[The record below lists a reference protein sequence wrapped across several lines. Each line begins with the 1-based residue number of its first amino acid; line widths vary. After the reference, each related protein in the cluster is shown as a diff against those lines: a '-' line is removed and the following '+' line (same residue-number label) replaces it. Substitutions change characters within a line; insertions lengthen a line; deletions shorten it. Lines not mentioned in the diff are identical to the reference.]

1 MVLPPRRDQ
10 ASRQRRVLLGLLED
24 YGRLI
29 RQVLALRE
37 LLKGSVYELKT
48 RCGKPSC
55 HCASPQGPPHST
67 LVLSW
72 SEAGRT
78 RLRAVGP
85 KDRARWRRLTEDYR
99 RFRHARAS
107 LVKIHRQVLLA
118 VDRLEKALLR
128 PAPQKKHRSQRR
140 KL

>member
-1 MVLPPRRDQ
+1 MLAARRDQ
-10 ASRQRRVLLGLLED
+10 ASRQRRVLLGLLQD
-24 YGRLI
+24 YGRLL
-29 RQVLALRE
+29 RQLLALRE
-37 LLKGSVYELKT
+37 LLKGSLYELKT

-67 LVLSW
+67 TVLSW

-85 KDRARWRRLTEDYR
+85 KDRARWRRLAEDYR
-99 RFRHARAS
+99 RFRQCRAR

-128 PAPQKKHRSQRR
+128 PSPKKKSRSQRR
-140 KL
+140 RL

>member
-1 MVLPPRRDQ
+1 VLAPRRDQ

-24 YGRLI
+24 YGRLL
-29 RQVLALRE
+29 RQLLALRE
-37 LLKGSVYELKT
+37 LLKGSLYELKT

-67 LVLSW
+67 TVLSW

-85 KDRARWRRLTEDYR
+85 QDRARWRRLTEDYR
-99 RFRHARAS
+99 RFRHARAR
-107 LVKIHRQVLLA
+107 LVKIQGQVLLA
-118 VDRLEKALLR
+118 IDRLEKALLR
-128 PAPQKKHRSQRR
+128 PSPKKKSRSKR
-140 KL
+140 KKL

>member
-1 MVLPPRRDQ
+1 MALTPRLDQ
-10 ASRQRRVLLGLLED
+10 ASRQRRVLLALLED

-29 RQVLALRE
+29 RQLLPLRE

-67 LVLSW
+67 TVLSW

-78 RLRAVGP
+78 SLRAVGP
-85 KDRARWRRLTEDYR
+85 KDRARWRRLAEDYR
-99 RFRHARAS
+99 RFRHARAR
-107 LVKIHRQVLLA
+107 LVKIQGQVLRA
-118 VDRLEKALLR
+118 VDRLEKALRR
-128 PAPQKKHRSQRR
+128 PSPKKKNRSKRR

>member
-1 MVLPPRRDQ
+1 LAPRLDQ

-24 YGRLI
+24 YNRLL

-67 LVLSW
+67 IVLSW
-72 SEAGRT
+72 SDAGRT

-85 KDRARWRRLTEDYR
+85 QDRARWRRLTEDYR
-99 RFRHARAS
+99 HFRQCRAS

-118 VDRLEKALLR
+118 VDRLEKALRRL
-128 PAPQKKHRSQRR
+128 PPKKQRQSPRRRS
-140 KL
+140 

>member
-1 MVLPPRRDQ
+1 VFAPRRDQ

-24 YGRLI
+24 YGRLL
-29 RQVLALRE
+29 RQLLALRE
-37 LLKGSVYELKT
+37 LLKGSLYELKT

-67 LVLSW
+67 TVLSW

-85 KDRARWRRLTEDYR
+85 QDRARWRRLTEDYR
-99 RFRHARAS
+99 RFRHARAR
-107 LVKIHRQVLLA
+107 LVKIQGQVLLA
-118 VDRLEKALLR
+118 IDRLEKALLR
-128 PAPQKKHRSQRR
+128 PSPKKKSRSRR
-140 KL
+140 KKL

>member
-1 MVLPPRRDQ
+1 MSVPRRDQ
-10 ASRQRRVLLGLLED
+10 ASRQRRVLLGLLQE
-24 YGRLI
+24 YGRLL

-37 LLKGSVYELKT
+37 LLKGSLYELKT

-55 HCASPQGPPHST
+55 HCASRQGPPHST
-67 LVLSW
+67 TVLSW

-85 KDRARWRRLTEDYR
+85 KHRARWRRLAEDYR
-99 RFRHARAS
+99 RFRQCRAS
-107 LVKIHRQVLLA
+107 LVKIRGQVLLA

-128 PAPQKKHRSQRR
+128 PSPKKKSRSQRR
-140 KL
+140 RL

>member
-1 MVLPPRRDQ
+1 MVLAHRLDQ
-10 ASRQRRVLLGLLED
+10 ASRQRRVILGLLGD
-24 YGRLI
+24 YGRLL

-67 LVLSW
+67 IVLSW
-72 SEAGRT
+72 SDAGRT

-85 KDRARWRRLTEDYR
+85 QDRARWRRLTEDYR
-99 RFRHARAS
+99 HFRQGRAS

-118 VDRLEKALLR
+118 VDRLEKALRR
-128 PAPQKKHRSQRR
+128 PLPKKPRRSPRR
-140 KL
+140 RS

>member
-1 MVLPPRRDQ
+1 MLAPRLDQ
-10 ASRQRRVLLGLLED
+10 ASRQRRVLLGLLQE
-24 YGRLI
+24 YGRLL

-37 LLKGSVYELKT
+37 LLKGSLYELKT

-55 HCASPQGPPHST
+55 HCASGQGPPHST
-67 LVLSW
+67 TVLSW

-85 KDRARWRRLTEDYR
+85 QDRARWRRLTEDYR
-99 RFRHARAS
+99 RFRQGRAR

-118 VDRLEKALLR
+118 VDRLEKALLW
-128 PAPQKKHRSQRR
+128 PSPKKQSRSQRR
-140 KL
+140 RS

>member
-1 MVLPPRRDQ
+1 MLAPLRDQ

-24 YGRLI
+24 YGRLL
-29 RQVLALRE
+29 RQLLALRE
-37 LLKGSVYELKT
+37 LLKGSLYELKT

-67 LVLSW
+67 TVLSW

-85 KDRARWRRLTEDYR
+85 KDRARWRRLSEDYR
-99 RFRHARAS
+99 RFRQARAR
-107 LVKIHRQVLLA
+107 LVKIHAQVLLA
-118 VDRLEKALLR
+118 IDRLEKALRR
-128 PAPQKKHRSQRR
+128 PSPKKKSRSKRR

>member
-1 MVLPPRRDQ
+1 MLAPRLDQ
-10 ASRQRRVLLGLLED
+10 ASRQRRVLLGLLQE
-24 YGRLI
+24 YGRLL
-29 RQVLALRE
+29 RQVLTLRE
-37 LLKGSVYELKT
+37 LLKGSLYELKT

-72 SEAGRT
+72 SDAGRT

-85 KDRARWRRLTEDYR
+85 QDRARWRRLTEDYR
-99 RFRHARAS
+99 HFRQGRAS

-118 VDRLEKALLR
+118 VDRLEKALRR
-128 PAPQKKHRSQRR
+128 PLPKKPRRSPRR
-140 KL
+140 RS

>member
-1 MVLPPRRDQ
+1 MAPRLDQ
-10 ASRQRRVLLGLLED
+10 ASRQRRVLLGRLED

-55 HCASPQGPPHST
+55 HCAVRLGPPHSST
-67 LVLSW
+67 VLSW
-72 SEAGRT
+72 SDAGRT

-85 KDRARWRRLTEDYR
+85 KDRARWRRLAEDYR
-99 RFRHARAS
+99 RFRQCRAS
-107 LVKIHRQVLLA
+107 LVKIHRQVLRA
-118 VDRLEKALLR
+118 VDRLERALRR
-128 PAPQKKHRSQRR
+128 PSPKKKSRSKRR
-140 KL
+140 RS

>member
-1 MVLPPRRDQ
+1 MLTPRLDQ
-10 ASRQRRVLLGLLED
+10 ASRQRRVLLGLLQE
-24 YGRLI
+24 YGRLL

-55 HCASPQGPPHST
+55 HCASRQGPPHST
-67 LVLSW
+67 TVLSW

-85 KDRARWRRLTEDYR
+85 KDRARWRRLAEDYR
-99 RFRHARAS
+99 RFRQCRAR
-107 LVKIHRQVLLA
+107 LVKIHRQVLRA
-118 VDRLEKALLR
+118 VDRLQKALLR
-128 PAPQKKHRSQRR
+128 PAPKKKSRSKRR
-140 KL
+140 RL